1 MMITKRHI
9 ILVSSR
15 QRIGHFFFLVL
26 ELGVAYNKVRILRSL
41 LESFSLFKCTDF
53 VFQIRL
59 SCR

>member
-53 VFQIRL
+53 VF
-59 SCR
+59 